1 MSRGVVRCKE
11 RKSWDAMASF
21 GVLGQVGGSSEE
33 VLMVPSRLC
42 DEVVAGEE
50 GFVPGVALELCGA
63 IEVSA
68 GAPVITVETPGLVPV
83 MLPRGGLELGVL
95 LRTTVLVMEVVVS
108 TTTVEGSGGAA
119 VCAEVAGALLVPGA
133 VLGFTGVGASVSR
146 LEGGVGAAVLSS
158 DTGGFVDFGT
168 VESAS
173 MLPSASFDP
182 ARPSSRNRGSP
193 PLRVA
198 MSGLAGANASWW
210 APL

>member
-1 MSRGVVRCKE
+1 
-11 RKSWDAMASF
+11 MASF

-83 MLPRGGLELGVL
+83 VLPGGGLGLGVL

-108 TTTVEGSGGAA
+108 TMVVEGSGGAA

-133 VLGFTGVGASVSR
+133 VLCFTGVGASVSR

-158 DTGGFVDFGT
+158 DSFVDFGS